1 MKSYLINPRAFIGLV
16 AAGALCFVASKSIDR
31 SAPDSTPAG
40 AAAHL
45 RGDTIMPTCQALA
58 DVTVSCDQFDS
69 TLWVYGQP
77 VVDSLCFD
85 TITTTTD
92 WSAFDTICNKG
103 TITRGFT
110 VVDCNG
116 QQTDCSQRIVVTP
129 AQHYYV
135 RFPDDVIITSCDT
148 VGFYGEPTI
157 FGDDC
162 GLVLV
167 SYEDQVHTVVPDACF
182 RILRTWKVINWC
194 NYNPDMPCTTVPNPH
209 PDPLSN
215 APANLP
221 GPIVSP
227 LGTPDPWAP
236 TVVKLYYGDTMATNY
251 SSYWSADANCYQ
263 YHQTIRFISS
273 DEPVIDNCPG
283 DTITVKDST
292 TNDPMLYHSMAFWDS
307 VVQTDD
313 LCETPVELTITAS
326 DVCKG
331 PNLNI
336 RYLLFLDLDQNG
348 SLETVI
354 NSLNLPGFNNINTGN
369 VNNPNFAG
377 GTPAAFDARPVPA
390 NQKYGFALQTTMS
403 AGKRTARVAWNTLQ
417 AQTTFT
423 TPQLPHGR
431 HKIKWFVYD
440 ICGNETSCEYFIE
453 VKDGQP
459 PTVVCQSDLLV
470 NFLFGTAHATLWDTD
485 LFLQATDNCT
495 TPEAKITTG
504 IRRAGT
510 GNGFPRDSL
519 GNPVKSIRFNCTDLD
534 TTWQQVEVWGEDLAG
549 NADYCLT
556 NLFLQDPHG
565 VCYSGSSNVMGSLKT
580 EAGKGVQ
587 GVDVDLLVQLP
598 NAPPYHFF
606 AVTPNDGTYQF
617 IKSVPLFADAI
628 ITPTKNQDPLNG
640 ASTYDLV
647 LISKHILGIDTL
659 KTPYQLIAADI
670 NRSGSITT
678 FDVVEARKLIL
689 GLYNNLPNN
698 KSWRFVD
705 KTYQFPN
712 PNNPFQT
719 IFPEAVS
726 IVQANAFSYEAN
738 FIAVKVGDVNGSAIP
753 GNANAITDR
762 STGTLWFE
770 AEDRKV
776 KAGDVFTVYFNPSES
791 VQGYQFTLN
800 LKDLEVV
807 EVLPGNNMTAS
818 NFGVFSDAVTA
829 SVDGSVDPFGI
840 TFCAKR
846 EGQLSQMLGA
856 SSRITR
862 AEAYNGDGERMDVA
876 FRFDGNTLAD
886 AGFELYQNQPNPFI
900 DNTTI
905 GFHLPE
911 ATEATLTVLD
921 QSGRT
926 MYQQTAEYAPG
937 YNTVT
942 IDHTLLHAAG
952 VLYYRLETAKC
963 SATKVMVRSK

>member
-1 MKSYLINPRAFIGLV
+1 MKSYLNHQMSLIGLLT
-16 AAGALCFVASKSIDR
+16 AGSLCFAASIAIHR
-31 SAPDSTPAG
+31 SAHNPSPTAAPAYLLQESIHPSCL
-40 AAAHL
+40 A
-45 RGDTIMPTCQALA
+45 PT
-58 DVTVSCDQFDS
+58 DVTVSCENFDPS
-69 TLWVYGQP
+69 LWVYGQP

-85 TITTTTD
+85 TTITTVD
-92 WSAFDTICNKG
+92 LSAFDTVCNKG
-103 TITRGFT
+103 TITRAFT

-116 QQTDCSQRIVVTP
+116 QQTECSQRIVVTP

-162 GLVLV
+162 GLMLV
-167 SYEDQVHTVVPDACF
+167 SYEDQYYSVVPDGCA
-182 RILRTWKVINWC
+182 RIIRTWKVINWC
-194 NYNPDMPCTTVPNPH
+194 NYDPLMPCINVPNPH
-209 PDPLSN
+209 PEPISI

-221 GPIVSP
+221 GPVVSP

-236 TVVKLYYGDTMATNY
+236 TVVKVYYGDTMATNY
-251 SSYWSADANCYQ
+251 ASYWSADANCYQ
-263 YHQTIRFISS
+263 YTQAIRFISS

-283 DTITVKDST
+283 DSIAVKDST
-292 TNDPMLYHSMAFWDS
+292 ANDPLLYHSNSYWDPI
-307 VVQTDD
+307 VQTND

-331 PNLNI
+331 SILNI
-336 RYLLFLDLDQNG
+336 RYLLFLDMDNNG
-348 SLETVI
+348 TMESVI
-354 NSLNLPGFNNINTGN
+354 NSNNLPGFNNINTGN
-369 VNNPNFAG
+369 ADNPNFTG
-377 GTPAAFDARPVPA
+377 GTPQPFDFRPVPA
-390 NQKYGFALQTTMS
+390 NQKYGFALQNTLS
-403 AGKRTARVAWNTLQ
+403 GGKRTARVAWNTLQ

-431 HKIKWFVYD
+431 HKIKWFVSDY
-440 ICGNETSCEYFIE
+440 CGNETVCEYLIE

-470 NFLFGTAHATLWDTD
+470 SFFNFVPIVKLWDTD
-485 LFLQATDNCT
+485 FLHFTTDNST
-495 TPEAKITTG
+495 TPESKITTG
-504 IRRAGT
+504 IRLAGAGT
-510 GNGFPRDSL
+510 GFPRDSL
-519 GNPVKSIRFNCTDLD
+519 GNPVKYLTFKCFDP
-534 TTWQQVEVWGEDLAG
+534 TWQQVEVWAEDLAG
-549 NADYCLT
+549 NADFCLT

-565 VCYSGSSNVMGSLKT
+565 FCEPPNASNIMGTLKT

-587 GVDVDLLVQLP
+587 GVNVGLLVQLP
-598 NAPPYHFF
+598 NVPPFNFF
-606 AVTPNDGTYQF
+606 AVTPNDGSYQLLQA
-617 IKSVPLFADAI
+617 VPLFADAI
-628 ITPTKNQDPLNG
+628 VTPTKNQDPLNG

-647 LISKHILGIDTL
+647 LISKHILGKDTL
-659 KTPYQLIAADI
+659 NTPYKLIAADI

-705 KTYQFPN
+705 KTFLFPN

-719 IFPEAVS
+719 IFPES
-726 IVQANAFSYEAN
+726 ITIVQANAYNYEAN

-753 GNANAITDR
+753 GNVTSTTDR
-762 STGTLWFE
+762 SVGTLWFD

-776 KAGDVFTVYFNPSES
+776 KAGDVFTVHFNPSED

-800 LKDLEVV
+800 LKDLDVV

-818 NFGVFSDAVTA
+818 NFAIFADAVTA
-829 SVDGSVDPFGI
+829 SVDGADGPFGI
-840 TFCAKR
+840 TFRAKR

-862 AEAYNGDGERMDVA
+862 AEAYNGGGERMEVA
-876 FRFDGNTLAD
+876 FRFNGNTIAD
-886 AGFELYQNQPNPFI
+886 SGFELYQNQPNPFV
-900 DNTTI
+900 DKTTI

-911 ATEATLTVLD
+911 ATEATLTIFD

-926 MYQQTAEYAPG
+926 VYQQTAAYAPG
-937 YNTVT
+937 YNAVR
-942 IDHTLLHAAG
+942 IDHTLLNTKG
-952 VLYYRLETAKC
+952 LLYYRLETAED
-963 SATKVMVRSK
+963 SATKIMVLLE